1 MHCLRSGYRHFDY
14 AAIFPLL
21 NRVIGCCSCTGLS
34 FWYTVMFTSGLHV
47 NYGNRLIDKKLLSI
61 KVFDWLVFLVS
72 TEVKHVL
79 FLSIMIGSDSGICV
93 SVS

>member
-1 MHCLRSGYRHFDY
+1 
-14 AAIFPLL
+14 
-21 NRVIGCCSCTGLS
+21 
-34 FWYTVMFTSGLHV
+34 MFTSGMHV